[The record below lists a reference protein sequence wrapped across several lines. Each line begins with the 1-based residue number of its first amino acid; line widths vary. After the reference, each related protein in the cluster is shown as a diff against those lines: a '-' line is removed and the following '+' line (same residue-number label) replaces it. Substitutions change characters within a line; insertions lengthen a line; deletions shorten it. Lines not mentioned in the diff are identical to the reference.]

1 MTLEKFVKVKAK
13 KKVVPLK
20 KFVPLKERTFR
31 VIKDV
36 EIMAIDNE
44 GDVYPEVFRVGD
56 VISGERFDEKF
67 LQVLVERKIIEEV
80 RK

>member
-44 GDVYPEVFRVGD
+44 GDVYPEVFRDGD

-67 LQVLVERKIIEEV
+67 LEVLVERKIIEEV